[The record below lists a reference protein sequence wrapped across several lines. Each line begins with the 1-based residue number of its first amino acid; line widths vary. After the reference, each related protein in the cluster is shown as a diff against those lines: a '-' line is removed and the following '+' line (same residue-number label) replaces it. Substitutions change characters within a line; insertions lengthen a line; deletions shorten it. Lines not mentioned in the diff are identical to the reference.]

1 MQTKLKKKGMSDTEI
16 LEDIEWINLT
26 KTAKKNWGKLKEILN
41 VEMELDYVNVL
52 ENNFANAT

>member
-1 MQTKLKKKGMSDTEI
+1 MSDTEI